1 MQETLILRL
10 PAYGTNEP
18 IPWLVWHKS
27 QQELIASGN
36 LNSVDELSQLK
47 DKAGRCEVIV
57 ALPGQ
62 DVFMTKVTLPAGTKR
77 HLQRIIPYALEEE
90 LASDIEQLH
99 FAWPDVKGTELP
111 VAVVAK
117 ERMNEWLEQLSEAGI
132 DAPYWVPDCFLLP
145 YQEGVWQAIELG
157 DSVIV
162 RTGAWAG
169 FTVEK
174 SQFAE
179 LAPALASEQ
188 ENPTEIVHYGELNWP
203 QSPAPL
209 TAADIEVPFT
219 IAVQSIKT
227 GNNLNLRQGNYRSQR
242 TKRSV
247 ELPWRAFATA
257 ASVLFV
263 LAVVL
268 NGVRYWQ
275 LNSQSETLKAQA
287 EQLYRDAF
295 PGNTRIVNLKV
306 QLQRQL
312 DGLGLGNSDQV
323 SVLAVLQQLEPAFK
337 SQPDLQLELLRFQN
351 NELRLQATAKSFSQ
365 FESFQQAAE
374 AEGLNIET
382 GSMSNRGE
390 TVSGALTVQV
400 ESGGAQS

>member
-18 IPWLVWHKS
+18 IPWLVWHKN
-27 QQELIASGN
+27 QQELIASGS

-47 DKAGRCEVIV
+47 DKAGRCEVVV

-99 FAWPDVKGTELP
+99 FSWPDVKGTELP

-117 ERMNEWLEQLSEAGI
+117 ERMDEWLKLFLEAGI

-145 YQEGVWQAIELG
+145 YQEDVWQAIELG

-162 RTGAWAG
+162 RTGTWEG

-174 SQFAE
+174 GQFAE

-219 IAVQSIKT
+219 IAVQSLET
-227 GNNLNLRQGNYRSQR
+227 GNKLNLRQGNYRSHR
-242 TKRSV
+242 AKRSV
-247 ELPWRAFATA
+247 ELPWQAFATA

-263 LAVVL
+263 LAIVL

-337 SQPDLQLELLRFQN
+337 SEPDLQLELLRFQN

-365 FESFQQAAE
+365 FESFQQAAK
-374 AEGLNIET
+374 AEGLNIEA

>member
-18 IPWLVWHKS
+18 IPWLVWHKR
-27 QQELIASGN
+27 QQELIASGS

-77 HLQRIIPYALEEE
+77 HLQRIVPYALEEE

-99 FAWPDVKGTELP
+99 FSWPDVKGTELP

-117 ERMNEWLEQLSEAGI
+117 ERMDEWLKRLSEAGI
-132 DAPYWVPDCFLLP
+132 DASYWVPDCFLLP

-157 DSVIV
+157 ESVIV
-162 RTGAWAG
+162 RTGAWEG

-174 SQFAE
+174 GQFAE

-219 IAVQSIKT
+219 IAVQSLET
-227 GNNLNLRQGNYRSQR
+227 GNKLNLRQGNYRSHR
-242 TKRSV
+242 AKRSV
-247 ELPWRAFATA
+247 ELPWRSFAAA

-365 FESFQQAAE
+365 FESFQQAAR
-374 AEGLNIET
+374 AEGLDIEA

-400 ESGGAQS
+400 ESRGAQS

>member
-27 QQELIASGN
+27 QQELIASGS

-117 ERMNEWLEQLSEAGI
+117 ERMDEWLKRLSEAGI

-157 DSVIV
+157 DSIIV
-162 RTGAWAG
+162 RTGAWEG

-174 SQFAE
+174 EQFAE

-219 IAVQSIKT
+219 IAVQSLET
-227 GNNLNLRQGNYRSQR
+227 GNKLNLRQGNYRSHR
-242 TKRSV
+242 AKRSV
-247 ELPWRAFATA
+247 ELPWQAFATA

-263 LAVVL
+263 LAIVL

-337 SQPDLQLELLRFQN
+337 SEPDLQLELLRFQN

-365 FESFQQAAE
+365 FESFQQAAK
-374 AEGLNIET
+374 AEGLNIEA

>member
-1 MQETLILRL
+1 
-10 PAYGTNEP
+10 
-18 IPWLVWHKS
+18 
-27 QQELIASGN
+27 
-36 LNSVDELSQLK
+36 
-47 DKAGRCEVIV
+47 
-57 ALPGQ
+57 
-62 DVFMTKVTLPAGTKR
+62 
-77 HLQRIIPYALEEE
+77 
-90 LASDIEQLH
+90 
-99 FAWPDVKGTELP
+99 
-111 VAVVAK
+111 
-117 ERMNEWLEQLSEAGI
+117 
-132 DAPYWVPDCFLLP
+132 
-145 YQEGVWQAIELG
+145 
-157 DSVIV
+157 
-162 RTGAWAG
+162 
-169 FTVEK
+169 
-174 SQFAE
+174 QFAE

-219 IAVQSIKT
+219 IAVQSLET
-227 GNNLNLRQGNYRSQR
+227 GNKLNLRQGNYRSHR
-242 TKRSV
+242 AKRSV
-247 ELPWRAFATA
+247 ELPWQAFATA

-263 LAVVL
+263 LAIVL

-365 FESFQQAAE
+365 FESFQQAAK
-374 AEGLNIET
+374 AEGLNIEA

>member
-10 PAYGTNEP
+10 PAYGTNES

-27 QQELIASGN
+27 QQELIASGS

-62 DVFMTKVTLPAGTKR
+62 DVSMTKVTLPAGTKR
-77 HLQRIIPYALEEE
+77 HLQRIVPYALEEE

-99 FAWPDVKGTELP
+99 FSWPDVKGTELP

-117 ERMNEWLEQLSEAGI
+117 ERMDEWLKRLSEAGI
-132 DAPYWVPDCFLLP
+132 DASYWVPDCFLLP

-157 DSVIV
+157 ESVIV
-162 RTGAWAG
+162 RTGAWEG

-174 SQFAE
+174 GQFAE

-219 IAVQSIKT
+219 IAVQSLET
-227 GNNLNLRQGNYRSQR
+227 GNKLNLRQGNYRSHR
-242 TKRSV
+242 AKRSV
-247 ELPWRAFATA
+247 ELPWRSFAAA
-257 ASVLFV
+257 ASLLFV

-365 FESFQQAAE
+365 FESFQQAAR
-374 AEGLNIET
+374 AEGLDIEA

-400 ESGGAQS
+400 ESRGAQS

>member
-27 QQELIASGN
+27 QQELIASGS

-117 ERMNEWLEQLSEAGI
+117 ERMDEWLKLLLEAGI

-145 YQEGVWQAIELG
+145 YQEDVWQAIELG

-162 RTGAWAG
+162 RTGTWEG

-174 SQFAE
+174 GQFAE

-219 IAVQSIKT
+219 IAVQSLET
-227 GNNLNLRQGNYRSQR
+227 GNKLNLRQGNYRSHR
-242 TKRSV
+242 AKRSV
-247 ELPWRAFATA
+247 ELPWQAFATA

-263 LAVVL
+263 LAIVL

-365 FESFQQAAE
+365 FESFQQAAK
-374 AEGLNIET
+374 AEGLNIEA

>member
-27 QQELIASGN
+27 QQELIASGS

-99 FAWPDVKGTELP
+99 FSWPDVKGTELP

-117 ERMNEWLEQLSEAGI
+117 ERMDEWLKLFLEAGI

-145 YQEGVWQAIELG
+145 YQEDVWQAIELG
-157 DSVIV
+157 DSIIV
-162 RTGAWAG
+162 RTGAWEG

-174 SQFAE
+174 EQFAE

-219 IAVQSIKT
+219 IAVQSLET
-227 GNNLNLRQGNYRSQR
+227 GNKLNLRQGNYRSHR
-242 TKRSV
+242 AKRSV
-247 ELPWRAFATA
+247 ELPWQAFATA

-263 LAVVL
+263 LAIVL

-337 SQPDLQLELLRFQN
+337 SEPDLQLELLRFQN

-365 FESFQQAAE
+365 FESFQQAAK
-374 AEGLNIET
+374 AEGLNIEA

>member
-1 MQETLILRL
+1 M
-10 PAYGTNEP
+10 
-18 IPWLVWHKS
+18 
-27 QQELIASGN
+27 
-36 LNSVDELSQLK
+36 
-47 DKAGRCEVIV
+47 
-57 ALPGQ
+57 
-62 DVFMTKVTLPAGTKR
+62 
-77 HLQRIIPYALEEE
+77 
-90 LASDIEQLH
+90 
-99 FAWPDVKGTELP
+99 
-111 VAVVAK
+111 
-117 ERMNEWLEQLSEAGI
+117 
-132 DAPYWVPDCFLLP
+132 PDCFLLP

-157 DSVIV
+157 DSIIV
-162 RTGAWAG
+162 RTGAWEG

-174 SQFAE
+174 EQFAE

-219 IAVQSIKT
+219 IAVQSLET
-227 GNNLNLRQGNYRSQR
+227 GNKLNLRQGNYRSHR
-242 TKRSV
+242 AKRSV
-247 ELPWRAFATA
+247 ELPWQAFATA

-263 LAVVL
+263 LAIVL

-337 SQPDLQLELLRFQN
+337 SEPDLQLELLRFQN

-365 FESFQQAAE
+365 FESFQQAAK
-374 AEGLNIET
+374 AEGLNIEA